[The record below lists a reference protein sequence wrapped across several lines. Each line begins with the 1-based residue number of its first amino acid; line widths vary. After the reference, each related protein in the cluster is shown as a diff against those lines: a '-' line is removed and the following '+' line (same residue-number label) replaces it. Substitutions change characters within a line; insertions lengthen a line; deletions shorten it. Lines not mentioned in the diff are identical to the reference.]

1 MRVTLSCVVR
11 RESLSRDFAT
21 WSLYLSVR
29 LKFSDTTLLHYPYT
43 TSLQLKLSAAR
54 LTRRGRD
61 LGVISA

>member
-1 MRVTLSCVVR
+1 M
-11 RESLSRDFAT
+11 SLSAD
-21 WSLYLSVR
+21 SLNLSTRERVVSRVVDLVAVFSVR

-61 LGVISA
+61 LRA